1 MTSLPTCKLY
11 LDVVSPYANVC
22 LRALRLWNPFPGQ
35 QLKVVPVL
43 LGGVFQA
50 TKNIAPPEIKA
61 KFKYNAHDF
70 NRTAKLWGVSD
81 FRLPPKFPFST
92 VAPMRLVAAA
102 QALEEGGELWVFC
115 FVLFCFWF
123 LFFGFFWFWSLTHR
137 SFHTPVS

>member
-92 VAPMRLVAAA
+92 VVPMRLVAAA
-102 QALEEGGELWVFC
+102 QALDEGGELCVFC
-115 FVLFCFWF
+115 FVLFCFVFGFWF
-123 LFFGFFWFWSLTHR
+123 LGFFGFGH
-137 SFHTPVS
+137 